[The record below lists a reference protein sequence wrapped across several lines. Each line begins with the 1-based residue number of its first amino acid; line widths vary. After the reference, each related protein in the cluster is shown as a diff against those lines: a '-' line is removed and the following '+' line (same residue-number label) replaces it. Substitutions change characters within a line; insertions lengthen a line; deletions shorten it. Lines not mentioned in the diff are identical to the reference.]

1 MTKEELLL
9 AAKTLHYTEKL
20 SLAQSLIQQARQ
32 DLEQITSQ
40 LHPCAAAEIVKATP
54 IVVKTEA
61 PIVESPAK
69 PQETPAELS
78 FDDIVARP
86 RKLNCKKE
94 KTMMNSIAAMYQFR
108 GGISETD
115 IKKIIHKMSMKKII
129 SITETGA
136 ISWN

>member
-20 SLAQSLIQQARQ
+20 ALAQSLIQQARQ

-40 LHPCAAAEIVKATP
+40 LHPCVASEIVKANPATA
-54 IVVKTEA
+54 KTES
-61 PIVESPAK
+61 PNIEQPAK

-78 FDDIVARP
+78 FDDIVARL

-115 IKKIIHKMSMKKII
+115 VKKIILKMSMQKII
-129 SITETGA
+129 SISETGA
-136 ISWN
+136 ITWK